1 MPVELTE
8 LVAALGR
15 GDVVVVPTDTVYGL
29 AGRFDSP
36 RAIQSIFEIKQRPP
50 DKPLPVLAASVSD
63 LSAVAT
69 FDPLA
74 CELADAF
81 WPGPLTLVL
90 PRAEGFDADLGA
102 GDRDTVGVRVPE
114 HELTRRLLEECGPL
128 AVTSANRSGEPPAT
142 DAQTAAAEFPELL
155 TLDGG
160 PGAGQPSTVVSL
172 VGEPTLLRA
181 GALEQAILQAIRTQ
195 ASS

>member
-8 LVAALGR
+8 LVTALGR
-15 GDVVVVPTDTVYGL
+15 GDVVVIPTDTVYGL

-36 RAIQSIFEIKQRPP
+36 EAVQRIFEIKQRPP

-74 CELADAF
+74 RQLADAF

-90 PRAEGFDADLGA
+90 SRAEGFDADLGA
-102 GDRDTVGVRVPE
+102 GERDTVGVRVPE

-142 DAQTAAAEFPELL
+142 DAQAASKVFPELL

-172 VGEPTLLRA
+172 VGRPKVLRS
-181 GALEQAILQAIRTQ
+181 GALEDAVHQVLRTA
-195 ASS
+195 ASN

>member
-15 GDVVVVPTDTVYGL
+15 GDVVVIPTDTVYGL

-36 RAIQSIFEIKQRPP
+36 EAVQRIFEIKQRPP

-74 CELADAF
+74 RQLADAF

-102 GDRDTVGVRVPE
+102 GERGTVGVRVPE

-142 DAQTAAAEFPELL
+142 DAQAASKLFPELL

-172 VGEPTLLRA
+172 VGRPKVLRS
-181 GALEQAILQAIRTQ
+181 GALEDAVHQVLRTA
-195 ASS
+195 ASN